1 MMKNFIRGAG
11 LLLLAMGS
19 SAVMAVPI
27 TGNIAFYG
35 TSTVAGEVVTFTGNS
50 ATVASVDGDFA
61 AEGVVARGPLD
72 PATALNTAVF
82 NPLDYSTPFAGVSP
96 LWTIGGFSF
105 DLETIVVGP
114 TGPGVDLALSGTG
127 TLMRAGYDNTAYNW
141 AYSGNSIGGGTL
153 QVFSSASAPTPTQ
166 VPEPGSLALL
176 GLGLVGFAVT
186 GYKRR
191 RTQA

>member
-1 MMKNFIRGAG
+1 MKNFIRGAG
-11 LLLLAMGS
+11 LLLLAMAS

-27 TGNIAFYG
+27 TGNIAFAG
-35 TSTVAGEVVTFTGNS
+35 LSTVTGEVVNFTGNS
-50 ATVASVDGDFA
+50 AAVAYADGDFA
-61 AEGVVARGPLD
+61 AEGVVALTG

-82 NPLDYSTPFAGVSP
+82 NQLDYSSPFAGVTP

-105 DLETIVVGP
+105 DLETITVGP

-127 TLMRAGYDNTAYNW
+127 TLMRAGYDNTTYNW
-141 AYSGNSIGGGTL
+141 AYSGNAIAGTL
-153 QVFSSASAPTPTQ
+153 QVFSSASAPTS

-176 GLGLVGFAVT
+176 GLGLVGFAAT

-191 RTQA
+191 RTQV

>member
-1 MMKNFIRGAG
+1 MKNFIRGAG

-27 TGNIAFYG
+27 TGVIAFSG
-35 TSTVAGEVVTFTGNS
+35 TATDDGSSLTFNNVIVGIAGATG
-50 ATVASVDGDFA
+50 TFA
-61 AEGVVARGPLD
+61 AEGVAFPDPVAFTD
-72 PATALNTAVF
+72 F
-82 NPLDYSTPFAGVSP
+82 NYTPGSFAPVTP
-96 LWTIGGFSF
+96 LWAVGGFTF
-105 DLETIVVGP
+105 DLATVTIEAQ
-114 TGPGVDLALSGTG
+114 TPGFLSLSGTG
-127 TLMRAGYDNTAYNW
+127 TLMNAGYDDTAYEW
-141 AYSGNSIGGGTL
+141 TYSSNPLGNTSFEF
-153 QVFSSASAPTPTQ
+153 FSAASSPTP

>member
-1 MMKNFIRGAG
+1 MKKFIRGAG

-27 TGNIAFYG
+27 TGNIAFTGLSTDDG
-35 TSTVAGEVVTFTGNS
+35 TTLTFTGSS
-50 ATVASVDGDFA
+50 ATVTYVDGSFA
-61 AEGVVARGPLD
+61 AEGVIAVDPVAGTAGD
-72 PATALNTAVF
+72 IATFTSFDYTTNPFTAI
-82 NPLDYSTPFAGVSP
+82 SP
-96 LWTIGGFSF
+96 LWTVGGFSF
-105 DLETIVVGP
+105 NLETVVIGAS
-114 TGPGVDLALSGTG
+114 GPGVDLALSGTG

-141 AYSGNSIGGGTL
+141 AYSGNDIGGGVL
-153 QVFSSASAPTPTQ
+153 QVFSSASAPVS

-191 RTQA
+191 RAQV

>member
-1 MMKNFIRGAG
+1 MKNFIRGAG

-27 TGNIAFYG
+27 TGNIAFTG
-35 TSTVAGEVVTFTGNS
+35 LSTVSGEVVTFNGNS
-50 ATVASVDGDFA
+50 ATVALADGTFA
-61 AEGVVARGPLD
+61 TEGVIAGNI
-72 PATALNTAVF
+72 ATF
-82 NPLDYSTPFAGVSP
+82 NSLDYSDPFTAVTP
-96 LWTIGGFSF
+96 LWTVGGFSF
-105 DLETIVVGP
+105 DLETVVVGP

-127 TLMRAGYDNTAYNW
+127 TLMRAGYDNTTYNW

-153 QVFSSASAPTPTQ
+153 QVFSSASAPPLTS